1 MNDLAAGAEGSACI
15 FVALIGAPNAGK
27 STLVNALVGTKVA
40 IVTHKVQT
48 TRATLRGIA
57 MRGASQIVLID
68 TPGIFNPRRRLD
80 RAMVDAAWGGA
91 ADADITAVLV
101 DSKKGLCDESRAILE
116 RLAAQPRRAIL
127 VLTKID
133 LVKPEQ
139 LLPLAQA
146 ANDLAPF
153 EETFMVSAETGS
165 GVEGLLDHLAKIA
178 PAGPWH
184 FPEDDVSDAPIRSLA
199 AEITREKLF
208 LRVHDEIPYQST
220 VETTSWKEL
229 GPKRVRVEQ
238 TIFVTRDSQKAIVL
252 GRKGETI
259 KQISMAA
266 REELSKILDMRV
278 DLFLFVKVRAGW
290 SDDPERYRE
299 MGLEKPQD

>member
-1 MNDLAAGAEGSACI
+1 MNEPAAGSTGTACI

-57 MRGASQIVLID
+57 MRGAAQIVLID

-116 RLAAQPRRAIL
+116 RLAEQPRRAIL

-133 LVKPEQ
+133 LVRPEQ
-139 LLPLAQA
+139 LLPLARA

-165 GVEGLLDHLAKIA
+165 GVGQLLDHLAQIA
-178 PAGPWH
+178 PPGPWH
-184 FPEDDVSDAPIRSLA
+184 FPEDDVSDAPMRSLA

-220 VETTSWKEL
+220 VETTAWKEL
-229 GPKRVRVEQ
+229 GPKRVRIEQ
-238 TIFVTRDSQKAIVL
+238 TIFVARDSQKAIVL
-252 GRKGETI
+252 GRRGETI

-266 REELSKILDMRV
+266 REELSKMLDMRV

-290 SDDPERYRE
+290 GDDPERYRE

>member
-1 MNDLAAGAEGSACI
+1 
-15 FVALIGAPNAGK
+15 
-27 STLVNALVGTKVA
+27 
-40 IVTHKVQT
+40 
-48 TRATLRGIA
+48 
-57 MRGASQIVLID
+57 
-68 TPGIFNPRRRLD
+68 
-80 RAMVDAAWGGA
+80 
-91 ADADITAVLV
+91 
-101 DSKKGLCDESRAILE
+101 
-116 RLAAQPRRAIL
+116 
-127 VLTKID
+127 
-133 LVKPEQ
+133 
-139 LLPLAQA
+139 
-146 ANDLAPF
+146 
-153 EETFMVSAETGS
+153 MVSAETGS